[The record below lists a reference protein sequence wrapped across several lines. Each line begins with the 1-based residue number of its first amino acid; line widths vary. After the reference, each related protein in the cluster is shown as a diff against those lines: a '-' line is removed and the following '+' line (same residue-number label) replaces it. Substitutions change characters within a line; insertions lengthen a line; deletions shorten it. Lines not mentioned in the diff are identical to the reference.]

1 MKYNNTVSCFRNF
14 KKNNGFS
21 LVELMTT
28 IVIVGIL
35 SAIAAPAYS
44 DYVKRAKL
52 AEMYTTLGAL
62 QQVQIKQYYENG
74 FFLGDMKFL
83 PSTGYLPSKGSKA
96 TLVAAP
102 EIDYASLPEPA
113 KSVIA
118 AYYAPTLKTIST
130 EGAYSFAYGLNSTY
144 FNSSGEPA
152 AIGFNGLTGALQ
164 FGEATGA
171 DAITMSFFSGS
182 RATCDVNLNYR
193 TLGIDQTP
201 GDSYVAAYAGMMT
214 GDNTCMLGM
223 QLTTAHNGEFNKR
236 GAIVLNLTI
245 NSR

>member
-1 MKYNNTVSCFRNF
+1 MTKVIRF
-14 KKNNGFS
+14 KKFRYSIGFT

-35 SAIAAPAYS
+35 SAVAAPAYS
-44 DYVKRAKL
+44 EYIKRAKM
-52 AEMYTTLGAL
+52 AEMYVTLGAL
-62 QQVQIKQYYENG
+62 QQAQIKQHYENG
-74 FFLGDMKFL
+74 YFLGDMKFL
-83 PSTGYLPSKGSKA
+83 PSTGYLPTKGSKA

-102 EIDYASLPEPA
+102 EIDYASLDEPA

-118 AYYAPTLKTIST
+118 AYYAPTLKTIPS
-130 EGAYSFAYGLNSTY
+130 GAAYSFAYGLNSTY
-144 FNSSGEPA
+144 FNSSGEPV
-152 AIGFNGLTGALQ
+152 AIGFDGLTGALRV
-164 FGEATGA
+164 GEATGS
-171 DAITMSFFSGS
+171 DAIAMSFMSAS
-182 RATCDVNLNYR
+182 RSDCSINSNYS

-223 QLTTAHNGEFNKR
+223 QLTTAHNGEFIKR
-236 GAIVLNLTI
+236 GAVVLNLTI